1 MGEIMSKK
9 KLEIV
14 YNINAGIPFKWEYEI
29 KDNSICELANI
40 KSKGEKTKKPI
51 CGGNIEN
58 IYTFKGIKS
67 GKTIILFKLINI
79 ADNNISEVD
88 EYNIEV
94 DKNNNIILLSKKN
107 KRSI

>member
-40 KSKGEKTKKPI
+40 KSKGEKTKEPI

-58 IYTFKGIKS
+58 IY
-67 GKTIILFKLINI
+67 
-79 ADNNISEVD
+79 
-88 EYNIEV
+88 
-94 DKNNNIILLSKKN
+94 ILLKELNQEKQKFYLN
-107 KRSI
+107 